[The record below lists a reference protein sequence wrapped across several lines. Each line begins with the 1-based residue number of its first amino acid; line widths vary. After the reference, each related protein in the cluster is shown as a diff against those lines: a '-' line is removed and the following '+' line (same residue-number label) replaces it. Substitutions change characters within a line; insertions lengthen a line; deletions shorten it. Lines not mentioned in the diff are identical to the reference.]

1 MSIVAD
7 HYVIKQARQHG
18 FFLLEEISAQAEV
31 AREALQ
37 ACGVVTAE
45 TLSDA
50 AIIEV
55 AVSGCVSLDNVGEGW
70 SWYDPDTDQ
79 SREGFASMAE
89 AARDA
94 VMTLELELE

>member
-7 HYVIKQARQHG
+7 QYVIKQARQHG
-18 FFLLEEISAQAEV
+18 FFLPDDVSAQAEV

-37 ACGVVTAE
+37 FSGLVTAE

-55 AVSGCVSLDNVGEGW
+55 AVSGCVNLDNVGVGW
-70 SWYDPDTDQ
+70 SWYDPDTNQ

-94 VMTLELELE
+94 VMTLELDLD